1 MSLVPCGGWRGPP
14 MCRGPLVSS
23 APPPSRTV
31 TTPVKSGASPLQ
43 VGHRPSSAHPTCV
56 AHVAKTHSP
65 SRTFRGDFA
74 GPGVRRT
81 GSRTGRGRSAHHP
94 VPDRERWGGRR
105 SGRLGRGG
113 TARYPQDP
121 RHPRGDP
128 HPREPARLS
137 ATWVDRRRGHS
148 DTDPGRRGHAG
159 QTAGPRAGQIL
170 SVTSMRSSQ
179 VSVRPRIW
187 TSRSSHSG
195 NGCWARYTTRTG
207 ADRVHA
213 HVVGPSD
220 PPTGRDPATL
230 VSRARAS

>member
-1 MSLVPCGGWRGPP
+1 MAGTPNVSGAPGQFRAASVPDGHHASEVRGVAAAGGSSALLSTPDLRRARGQDSLTQPHLSGGFRGPGCTP
-14 MCRGPLVSS
+14 YWQPDRARPVRSPSSTGP
-23 APPPSRTV
+23 RTV
-31 TTPVKSGASPLQ
+31 
-43 VGHRPSSAHPTCV
+43 
-56 AHVAKTHSP
+56 
-65 SRTFRGDFA
+65 
-74 GPGVRRT
+74 
-81 GSRTGRGRSAHHP
+81 
-94 VPDRERWGGRR
+94 GGRR

-137 ATWVDRRRGHS
+137 ATWVDRRRCHP

-220 PPTGRDPATL
+220 PPTGRGPATE

>member
-1 MSLVPCGGWRGPP
+1 MAGTPNVSGAPGQFRAASVPDGHHASEVRGRRRCRWVIGPPQHTRLASRTWPRLTHPAAPFGGISRARVYAVLVAGQGAAGPLTIQYRTANGGWPTLRSPGSWRYRAVPAGSASP
-14 MCRGPLVSS
+14 ARRS
-23 APPPSRTV
+23 AP
-31 TTPVKSGASPLQ
+31 
-43 VGHRPSSAHPTCV
+43 
-56 AHVAKTHSP
+56 
-65 SRTFRGDFA
+65 
-74 GPGVRRT
+74 
-81 GSRTGRGRSAHHP
+81 
-94 VPDRERWGGRR
+94 
-105 SGRLGRGG
+105 
-113 TARYPQDP
+113 AR
-121 RHPRGDP
+121 
-128 HPREPARLS
+128 PARLS